1 LSQQMQDCPSC
12 GNEIPVGATRCKH
25 CFHDLSVEK
34 EQKKAGGAIV
44 GVLLLALIF
53 VAAGFW
59 TFQSVFDQTQLGNV
73 TIDPKER
80 RVVLVYTSLGED
92 PSTRQIGFEQVAS
105 VEMQAGQY
113 LMGGN
118 HYEVFLVLNDGEK
131 VLINK
136 STEGRL
142 EDYANTVAKHTNKSL
157 TIINNIRA
165 GQEIKGFNGSVPA
178 AGE

>member
-1 LSQQMQDCPSC
+1 MQDCPSC
-12 GNEIPVGATRCKH
+12 GNEIPVSATRCKY

-34 EQKKAGGAIV
+34 EQKKASGLIV
-44 GVLLLALIF
+44 GVILLALVF

-59 TFQSVFDQTQLGNV
+59 TFQSVFDQSQLGNV

-92 PSTRQIGFEQVAS
+92 PTTRQISFEQIAS
-105 VEMQAGQY
+105 VEMQAGQF
-113 LMGGN
+113 LLGGN
-118 HYEVFLVLNDGEK
+118 HYEVFLVLNDDEK

-136 STEGRL
+136 STDGRL

-157 TIINNIRA
+157 TIINNINA
-165 GQEIKGFNGSVPA
+165 GQDIKGFDGSPPT